1 MPTCHT
7 LFPNYLIIKPL
18 LRVIKYIGYS
28 QCIPQ
33 KITYAYKSIIYYY
46 IGIFDKNRQMRKGL
60 LLILCLHLASGVIAQ
75 NTSVIRLR
83 SETARSIRKD
93 NDTSRWNWKQGGLYN
108 FNLSQSS
115 LSNWAAG
122 GDNFNMA
129 VGSYFNYFVLFK
141 KPQQNW
147 DNNLDVNLG
156 FIQSTSLGGRKND
169 DRFDLLSKYG
179 YQIDTS
185 GKWFVSGLFNFRSQL
200 FDGYSFSGTNKTLTS
215 AFLSPAYIILSA
227 GLDFKPSNRFSIFF
241 SPLTSRTTLVLN
253 TKLSD
258 LGKYGVKPGSKI
270 SKETGTFI
278 TINYI
283 DNLATNITY
292 RGRADI
298 FSNYNDKPEN
308 LNLYMTNY
316 FSFKI
321 NKYFSATYNLDLIY
335 DDKIRIFGPNKTS
348 PGLQLKSII
357 GIGYQKTLQVKKTL
371 IKTKL

>member
-1 MPTCHT
+1 MMINLNLKIGEYKQALEDFKKSVSLNTNFALGFNNVALCYQA
-7 LFPNYLIIKPL
+7 LGDIKHA
-18 LRVIKYIGYS
+18 IKFYDR
-28 QCIPQ
+28 
-33 KITYAYKSIIYYY
+33 A
-46 IGIFDKNRQMRKGL
+46 
-60 LLILCLHLASGVIAQ
+60 
-75 NTSVIRLR
+75 
-83 SETARSIRKD
+83 
-93 NDTSRWNWKQGGLYN
+93 
-108 FNLSQSS
+108 SS
-115 LSNWAAG
+115 LDSTMLEARVNLGSLYLDSNKFSEAIAAF
-122 GDNFNMA
+122 NFALEINPLHEHTHQLIA
-129 VGSYFNYFVLFK
+129 DAYIRIARFDLALSHHLKAKEINPSNYFNYYLLFK
-141 KPQQNW
+141 KPYQNW

-185 GKWFVSGLFNFRSQL
+185 GMWFVSGLFNFRSQL
-200 FDGYSFSGTNKTLTS
+200 FHGYSFSGTNKTLTS
-215 AFLSPAYIILSA
+215 SFLTPAYIILSA
-227 GLDFKPSNRFSIFF
+227 GLDFKPSNKFSIFF

-253 TKLSD
+253 NALSN
-258 LGKYGVKPGSKI
+258 LGKYGVTPGSKI
-270 SKETGTFI
+270 SRETGTFI
-278 TINYI
+278 TINYS
-283 DNLATNITY
+283 DNIATNVLY

>member
-1 MPTCHT
+1 
-7 LFPNYLIIKPL
+7 
-18 LRVIKYIGYS
+18 
-28 QCIPQ
+28 
-33 KITYAYKSIIYYY
+33 
-46 IGIFDKNRQMRKGL
+46 MRKGL
-60 LLILCLHLASGVIAQ
+60 FFILLLHLGSSIIAQ
-75 NTSVIRLR
+75 DISVTKLR
-83 SETARSIRKD
+83 SETARSIRKE

-129 VGSYFNYFVLFK
+129 IGSYFNYFLFYK

-200 FDGYSFSGTNKTLTS
+200 FHGYSFSSSNRTLTS
-215 AFLSPAYIILSA
+215 SFLSPAYIILSA
-227 GLDFKPSNRFSIFF
+227 GLDFKPSSNFSIFF

-253 TKLSD
+253 TTLSN
-258 LGKYGVKPGSKI
+258 LGKYGVKSGTKI

-278 TINYI
+278 TINY
-283 DNLATNITY
+283 TENIASNILY

-298 FSNYNDKPEN
+298 FSNYNEKPEN

-335 DDKIRIFGPNKTS
+335 DDKIKIFGPSKSS

-357 GIGYQKTLQVKKTL
+357 SIGYQKSLQVKKTL